1 MTYNEIVNEIV
12 RKVGSTS
19 YSIWTIGVTDDPD
32 KRKDILFSMKA
43 LDESESSKKLSLSF
57 RFDEHGNVDIM
68 GKKYSMKELFRDYDH
83 LIDYAFATYFG
94 KKLVYRP
101 EYKRFYIA
109 RDPEEKGQAFD
120 ANFDKA
126 VFRSVKVK
134 PGFITGMQLDSI
146 MRNTKGAADYRDKK
160 YYIQILDADENVIR
174 TYSVNKTTGELS

>member
-1 MTYNEIVNEIV
+1 
-12 RKVGSTS
+12 
-19 YSIWTIGVTDDPD
+19 
-32 KRKDILFSMKA
+32 
-43 LDESESSKKLSLSF
+43 
-57 RFDEHGNVDIM
+57 M

-101 EYKRFYIA
+101 EVKRFYVA
-109 RDPEEKGQAFD
+109 RDPEEKGQLFD
-120 ANFDKA
+120 ANFDKV

-146 MRNTKGAADYRDKK
+146 MMNTPNAAEYRDKK
-160 YYIQILDADENVIR
+160 YYMQILDAEGSVIR